1 MAQNPEDRQLWV
13 ATSLGRGSDPVFVEQ
28 VAVMWDLHDGIR
40 DLKLKT
46 LYTRLDAID
55 FLAGEK
61 VDYHDV
67 TEAGISD
74 SYGQVPRNLDLLR
87 QSTQKAI
94 DLRVK
99 QLAGRSGPRSGL
111 MVTTS
116 VLVNPAGLPDPN
128 ARVYRGDALE
138 RRPVDPLLVVPP
150 GS

>member
-1 MAQNPEDRQLWV
+1 MAQNPEDRQQWV
-13 ATSLGRGSDPVFVEQ
+13 ATSLGRGTDPAFLAE
-28 VAVMWDLHDGIR
+28 VAVMWDLHDGVR
-40 DLKLKT
+40 DLRLKT

-61 VDYHDV
+61 LDYHDYD
-67 TEAGISD
+67 EAGVSE
-74 SYGQVPRNLDLLR
+74 SYGQVPRNLDFLR

-111 MVTTS
+111 IAATS